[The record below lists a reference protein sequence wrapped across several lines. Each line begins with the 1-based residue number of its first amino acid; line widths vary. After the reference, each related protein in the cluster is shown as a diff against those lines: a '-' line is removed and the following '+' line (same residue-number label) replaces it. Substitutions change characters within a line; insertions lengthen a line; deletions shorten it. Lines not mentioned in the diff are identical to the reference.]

1 MDHEP
6 KVRIS
11 EGGRIVIPAEFRKQL
26 GVEIGDELIIRMEN
40 GELRL
45 LTKQQAILHA
55 QHLTLQYLKQD
66 RSLADELIAER
77 RGEAYD

>member
-1 MDHEP
+1 MGHEQ

-26 GVEIGDELIIRMEN
+26 GVEIGDDLIIRMEN

-45 LTKQQAILHA
+45 LTKEQAILHA
-55 QHLTLQYLKQD
+55 QQLMQQYVKKD
-66 RSLADELIAER
+66 RSLAGELIAER
-77 RGEAYD
+77 RGEAYE